1 MGWLVALLPIVLIV
15 GGCFLLM
22 RFMMRGMHDDQ
33 NKDKDTEERGH
44 AHDAPVRDPKGR

>member
-22 RFMMRGMHDDQ
+22 RFLMKGMHGDQ
-33 NKDKDTEERGH
+33 NQHAEEKGHVHGETARRPKRG
-44 AHDAPVRDPKGR
+44 

>member
-22 RFMMRGMHDDQ
+22 RFMMRGMHG
-33 NKDKDTEERGH
+33 GH
-44 AHDAPVRDPKGR
+44 GQDADEGGHVHDAQVRNPKGR

>member
-33 NKDKDTEERGH
+33 HTDAEEKGH
-44 AHDAPVRDPKGR
+44 VHDAQVRNPKGR

>member
-22 RFMMRGMHDDQ
+22 RFMMRGMHSGQKQDD
-33 NKDKDTEERGH
+33 EERGH
-44 AHDAPVRDPKGR
+44 VHDAHVRDPKAR

>member
-22 RFMMRGMHDDQ
+22 RFMMRGMHSRQKQDAA
-33 NKDKDTEERGH
+33 ERGH
-44 AHDAPVRDPKGR
+44 VHDAQVRGPKGR

>member
-22 RFMMRGMHDDQ
+22 RFMMRGMHSGHDQ
-33 NKDKDTEERGH
+33 DAEEKDH
-44 AHDAPVRDPKGR
+44 VHDAPVRDPKAR